1 MQNQDVYKPKHK
13 VRIVTAA
20 SLFDGHDAAINIM
33 RRIIQSTGV
42 EVIHL
47 GHDRSVDEVVN
58 CAIQEDANAIAM
70 TSYQGGHNEYFKY
83 MYDLL
88 QEKGAGHIKIFGGGG
103 GVILEEEIKDLMDYG
118 ITRIYSPDD
127 GREMGL
133 QGMINDLVQKADEV
147 SADSTDKGKICNED
161 GDWLFE
167 LGNDKVLENLKA
179 KDVNTIA
186 RLISLA
192 ENNQKDFKE
201 IFSYGEGEAKDTIP
215 VLGITGT
222 GGSGKSSL
230 VDELVR
236 RFLVDFKD
244 KTLGIISVDPSKR
257 KTGGAL
263 LGDRIRMNAI
273 NSPRVY
279 MRSLATRQS
288 NLALSKYVQDAVDVL
303 KAAHFDLIIL
313 ETSGI
318 GQSDTE
324 ILDHSDASLYV
335 MTPEFGAATQLEKID
350 MLDFADLVAINK
362 FDKRGALDALR
373 DVKKQYQRNHN
384 LWDTDLNQLP
394 VYGTIASQFND
405 PGMNVLY
412 KSIMDKI
419 VEKTDTNLKSDYTIS
434 DEMSEKIYIIPP
446 QRTRYLSEIAEN
458 NRAYDTSAK
467 SQIEVAQK
475 LYGIF
480 QTILS
485 VLNSSTEDEAN
496 FLDKNGL
503 NEENILKTINT
514 EEKKDFISLLIKEFD
529 RVKMNLD
536 PYNWEKIL
544 EWNSTVQRYKNEV
557 YSFKVRDKEIK
568 IQTHTKSLSHL
579 NIPKV
584 ALPKYKAWGDLLK
597 WMLQENVPGQFPFTS
612 GLYPFKR
619 TGEDPT
625 RMFAGEG
632 GPERTNRRFHYVS
645 HGLPAKRLST
655 AFDSVTLYGNDP
667 DYRPDIYGKIGNAGV
682 SICCLDDAKKL
693 YSGFDLADPMTSVS
707 MTINGPAPMLLGF
720 FMNTAIDQ
728 QCEKYIK
735 ENGLEEEVNSK
746 IDEIYMAKGTKRPTY
761 QGDLPEGNN
770 GLGLMLLGVT
780 GDMVLPKE
788 VYENIKYKTISVVR
802 GTVQADIL
810 KEDQAQNTCIFST
823 EFALRLMGDVQ
834 EYFIKNKV
842 RNFYSVSIS
851 GYHIAEAG
859 ANPITQLALTLSN
872 GFTYVE
878 YYLSRGMNINDFG
891 PNLSFFFSNGI
902 DPEYAVIGRVARRIW
917 AKAMKEKYN
926 ANARA
931 QMLKYHIQ
939 TSGRSLHAQEIDFND
954 IRTTLQA
961 LYAIYD
967 NCNSL
972 HTNAYDEAITTPTE
986 ESVRRAMAIQLII
999 NKELG
1004 LAKNE
1009 NPIQGSFIIEELTDL
1024 VEEAVLLEF
1033 DRLTERGGVLGAMET
1048 MYQRSKIQ
1056 EESLYYETLKH
1067 NGKFPIIGVNTFLS
1081 SKGSPTVK
1089 PREVI
1094 RATTEEKEYQINSL
1108 NNLHESYKGKSEKLL
1123 EELQTTAIHNN
1134 NMFECLMEVT
1144 KYCSLGQITDALFE
1158 VGGQYRRNM

>member
-1 MQNQDVYKPKHK
+1 MEQAKPYIPKNK

-20 SLFDGHDAAINIM
+20 ALFDGHDAAINIM

-47 GHDRSVDEVVN
+47 GHDRSVEEVVN
-58 CAIQEDANAIAM
+58 TAIQEDANAIAM

-88 QEKGAGHIKIFGGGG
+88 HEKGAGHIKIFGGGG
-103 GVILEEEIKDLMDYG
+103 GVILPDEIKELQDYG
-118 ITRIYSPDD
+118 ITRIYAPDD
-127 GREMGL
+127 GRELGL
-133 QGMINDLVQKADEV
+133 QGMINDLVQKSDFPIG
-147 SADSTDKGKICNED
+147 DKLNGEINHLED
-161 GDWLFE
+161 K
-167 LGNDKVLENLKA
+167 NPTA
-179 KDVNTIA
+179 IA
-186 RLISLA
+186 RVISSA
-192 ENNQKDFKE
+192 ENFPEIAKE
-201 IFSYGEGEAKDTIP
+201 TLDTIHKQNETSKIP

-222 GGSGKSSL
+222 GGAGKSSL

-236 RFLVDFKD
+236 RFLIDFPE
-244 KTLGIISVDPSKR
+244 KTIGLISVDPSKR

-273 NSPRVY
+273 NNPRVY

-288 NLALSKYVQDAVDVL
+288 NLALSKYVAEAIQVL
-303 KAAHFDLIIL
+303 KAAKYDIIIL

-324 ILDHSDASLYV
+324 IMDHSDVSLYV

-362 FDKRGALDALR
+362 FDKRGSLDALR
-373 DVKKQYQRNHN
+373 DVKKQFQRNHN
-384 LWDTDLNQLP
+384 LWDANPDDLP
-394 VYGTIASQFND
+394 VFGTIASQFND
-405 PGMNVLY
+405 PGMNTLY
-412 KSIMDKI
+412 KAIMDKI
-419 VEKTDTNLKSDYTIS
+419 VEKTASDLKSTFEITR
-434 DEMSEKIYIIPP
+434 EMSEKIFVIPP
-446 QRTRYLSEIAEN
+446 HRTRYLSEIAEN
-458 NRAYDTSAK
+458 NRKYDATALT
-467 SQIEVAQK
+467 QQQVAQK

-480 QTILS
+480 
-485 VLNSSTEDEAN
+485 
-496 FLDKNGL
+496 
-503 NEENILKTINT
+503 KTI
-514 EEKKDFISLLIKEFD
+514 ESVSGKKPEINKAGIDDSTVFPSAVEGHDENRIFLNLLLNQFD
-529 RVKMNLD
+529 KVKMDLD
-536 PYNWEKIL
+536 PYNWEIIQTWDEKV
-544 EWNSTVQRYKNEV
+544 NKYKNPV
-557 YSFKVRDKEIK
+557 YTFKVRDKEIK
-568 IQTHTKSLSHL
+568 IATHTESLSHSQ
-579 NIPKV
+579 IPKV
-584 ALPKYKAWGDLLK
+584 ALPKYEAWGDILR
-597 WMLQENVPGQFPFTS
+597 WCLQENVPGEFPFTS

-619 TGEDPT
+619 EGEDPS

-632 GPERTNRRFHYVS
+632 GPERTNKRFHYVS
-645 HGLPAKRLST
+645 AGLPAKRLST

-667 DYRPDIYGKIGNAGV
+667 HLRPDIYGKIGNAGV

-693 YSGFDLADPMTSVS
+693 YSGFNLAHPLTSVS

-720 FMNTAIDQ
+720 FMNAAIDQ
-728 QCEKYIK
+728 QCEIYIK
-735 ENGLEEEVNSK
+735 ENNLEDEVEATIN
-746 IDEIYMAKGTKRPTY
+746 EIYKKKGLQRPRY
-761 QGDLPEGNN
+761 NGDLPAGND

-780 GDMVLPKE
+780 GDQVLPE
-788 VYENIKYKTISVVR
+788 AVYNEIKVRTLSQVR

-834 EYFIKNKV
+834 EYFITNNV

-859 ANPITQLALTLSN
+859 ANPITQLAFTLAN

-878 YYLSRGMNINDFG
+878 YYLSRGMDINDFG

-902 DPEYAVIGRVARRIW
+902 DPEYAVIGRVARKIW
-917 AKAMKEKYN
+917 AKALKNKYG
-926 ANARA
+926 ANERA

-1024 VEEAVLLEF
+1024 VEEAVLQEF
-1033 DRLTERGGVLGAMET
+1033 DRITERGGVLGAMET

-1056 EESLYYETLKH
+1056 EESMYYEMLKH
-1067 NGKFPIIGVNTFLS
+1067 TGEFPIIGVNTFLS
-1081 SKGSPTVK
+1081 SKGSPTVV
-1089 PREVI
+1089 PAEVI
-1094 RATTEEKEYQINSL
+1094 RATEEEKQFQITML
-1108 NNLHESYKGKSEKLL
+1108 DNLHQFYADETEQQLSII
-1123 EELQTTAIHNN
+1123 QDVAINN
-1134 NMFECLMEVT
+1134 KNIFAQLMEAT
-1144 KYCSLGQITDALFE
+1144 KICSLGEITASLFE